1 MKVTVRVAIGELMLR
16 NSELESLEVVQ
27 ELGQHTTCRI
37 EFIRDRALDV
47 NLETFIGDPVT
58 VTVHGELSQPV
69 VIFQGEIGDGT
80 QTHLLNFGSRFVLEA
95 ASPSDRLEYVDT
107 VYYPK
112 STLKSI
118 AGKLGVKI
126 VGSLRRTPPE
136 FDHVQWAESEFSFL
150 RRLVDEH
157 GGFLVTSGAAPEI
170 RSEFVDKGWELMW
183 GDSLLEVSA
192 RAKPVNHGTSGAS
205 YDAKEKHTHR
215 HAGVRQ
221 APASLGGAGK
231 LIAAVAELA
240 RAPGGGDPGL
250 EEPSA
255 REATHAEFKTMLR
268 AESERALGAAVLVEG
283 QTIKPGLAA
292 GDLVNLLP
300 GIHFI
305 MPTIG
310 KFGLI
315 KVVHTFAEQHYTNRF
330 VATPWK
336 NFSSLERPERPTIRG
351 PVTAEVVD
359 DVDPDKMGRLKI
371 KYRWQTDDATTWA
384 RLATPHTGSG
394 RGIMFLP
401 EVGDEVLVDF
411 VAGDVEQPVIIGS
424 LWNGKDQAPETAPKN
439 TAKRIITRSGNT
451 LQFLDDDDAETIEL
465 HTPEGKCLIQLT
477 NKGGHPVVTI
487 YSEGDIAL
495 EAKEEIR
502 LKAKKLVND
511 IGADIVIKA
520 GGDFSVD
527 ATSNVT
533 LKAGMDAGL
542 SGLNAIIKGGMNVES
557 VAGAI
562 NNIVGTMVQI
572 QPPGFMGKQVS
583 AKPAKADAVD
593 KGKRKKPEKVEPQRT
608 ADPAT
613 PQRSHPQRAA
623 PIEVAFEDAEPRG

>member
-1 MKVTVRVAIGELMLR
+1 MKVTLRVTIGTLMLR
-16 NSELESLEVVQ
+16 NSELDSLEVVQ

-37 EFIRDRALDV
+37 EFTRDRALDASLDSFV
-47 NLETFIGDPVT
+47 GDPVT
-58 VTVHGELSQPV
+58 VTVHGEGGQPT
-69 VIFQGEIGDGT
+69 VIFLGEIGDGA
-80 QTHLLNFGSRFVLEA
+80 QTHLLNFGSRFVLQA
-95 ASPSDRLEYVDT
+95 SSPSAGLEYVDT
-107 VYYPK
+107 VYYPQ
-112 STLKSI
+112 STLTSI
-118 AGKLGVKI
+118 AGKMGVKI
-126 VGSLRRTPPE
+126 VGSLRRSPPA
-136 FDHVQWAESEFSFL
+136 FDHVQWAESEFAFL

-170 RSEFVDKGWELMW
+170 RTEFVDRGWELMW
-183 GDSLLEVSA
+183 GDTLLEVSA
-192 RAKPVNHGTSGAS
+192 RARPVNHATSGAS

-215 HAGVRQ
+215 HAGIRL

-231 LIAAVAELA
+231 LIAAVTELA

-255 REATHAEFKTMLR
+255 REATHAEFKTLLR
-268 AESERALGAAVLVEG
+268 AESERALGTAVMIEG

-300 GIHFI
+300 GINFI
-305 MPTIG
+305 LPTTG

-315 KVVHTFAEQHYTNRF
+315 KVVHTFSDQHYSSRF

-336 NFSSLERPERPTIRG
+336 NFSSLERPERPSIRG

-384 RLATPHTGSG
+384 RLASLHTGSG

-401 EVGDEVLVDF
+401 EIGDEVLVDF

-424 LWNGKDQAPETAPKN
+424 LWNGKDQAPETAAKN
-439 TAKRIITRSGNT
+439 TAKRIITKSGNT
-451 LQFLDDDDAETIEL
+451 IQLLDDDGAETIEL

-487 YSEGDIAL
+487 HSEGDIAL
-495 EAKEEIR
+495 DAKDEIR
-502 LKAKKLVND
+502 LKAKKLVHD
-511 IGADIVIKA
+511 ITGDIVIKA
-520 GGDFSVD
+520 SGDFSVD
-527 ATSNVT
+527 ASSNVT
-533 LKAGMDAGL
+533 LKAGMDAAL

-613 PQRSHPQRAA
+613 PRN
-623 PIEVAFEDAEPRG
+623 